1 MSALGLDE
9 QHALLKIVIERLTR
23 CNIPYMVAGSVAAN
37 SYMTPR
43 ATNDVDIVIKIT
55 EGDIDKLIAAFEE
68 DFYINSREAI
78 QDSLKRHYPFNVIY
92 LATAAK
98 VDLVPLKPEPFA
110 QTEFNRRHL
119 IMIRD
124 ENAWFVTPE
133 DYIIS
138 KLRTYIATK
147 SDFQL
152 ADLQNVVGLQM
163 DNLDWSYVWAWVER
177 FNLRSELETIV
188 NDLRGRHTA

>member
-9 QHALLKIVIERLTR
+9 QHVLLKIVIERLTR

-98 VDLVPLKPEPFA
+98 VDLVPLKPESFA

>member
-98 VDLVPLKPEPFA
+98 VDLVPLKPDSFA

>member
-1 MSALGLDE
+1 MNALSLDE
-9 QHALLKIVIERLTR
+9 QHALLKIVIERLER

-43 ATNDVDIVIKIT
+43 STNDVDIVIKIS
-55 EGDIDKLIAAFEE
+55 ESDIDKLIAVFEE

-78 QDSLKRHYPFNVIY
+78 QDSLRRHYPFNVIY

-98 VDLVPLKPEPFA
+98 VDLVPIKPDPFA
-110 QTEFNRRHL
+110 QTEFGRRRL
-119 IMIRD
+119 IMVED
-124 ENAWFVTPE
+124 EETWFVTPE

-138 KLRTYIATK
+138 KLRTYVTTK

-152 ADLQNVVGLQM
+152 TDLRNVLGMQM
-163 DNLDWSYVWAWVER
+163 NQLDWNYVWSWTER
-177 FNLRSELETIV
+177 FHLRSELEAII
-188 NDLRGRHTA
+188 NDIRGRHTA

>member
-43 ATNDVDIVIKIT
+43 ATNDVDIVIKIS

-138 KLRTYIATK
+138 KLRTYITTK

>member
-98 VDLVPLKPEPFA
+98 VDLVPLKPDSFA

-119 IMIRD
+119 IMIQD

-138 KLRTYIATK
+138 KLRTYITTK

-152 ADLQNVVGLQM
+152 TDLQNVVGLQM
-163 DNLDWSYVWAWVER
+163 DNLDWNYVWAWAER

>member
-9 QHALLKIVIERLTR
+9 QHTLLKIVIERLTR

-119 IMIRD
+119 IMIQD

-138 KLRTYIATK
+138 KLRTYITTK

-152 ADLQNVVGLQM
+152 TDLQNVVGLQM

>member
-163 DNLDWSYVWAWVER
+163 DNLDWNYVWAWAER

>member
-9 QHALLKIVIERLTR
+9 QHALLKIVIDRLTR

-119 IMIRD
+119 IMIQD

-138 KLRTYIATK
+138 KLRTYITTK

-152 ADLQNVVGLQM
+152 TDLQNVVGLQM
-163 DNLDWSYVWAWVER
+163 DNLDWNYVWAWAER
-177 FNLRSELETIV
+177 FNLHSELETIV

>member
-9 QHALLKIVIERLTR
+9 QHTLLKIVIERLTR

-98 VDLVPLKPEPFA
+98 VDLVPLKPDSFA

-119 IMIRD
+119 IMIQD

-138 KLRTYIATK
+138 KLRTYITTK

-152 ADLQNVVGLQM
+152 TDLQNVVGLQM
-163 DNLDWSYVWAWVER
+163 DNLDWNYVWAWAER

>member
-9 QHALLKIVIERLTR
+9 QHTLLKIVIERLTR

-43 ATNDVDIVIKIT
+43 ATNDVDIVIKIS

-98 VDLVPLKPEPFA
+98 VDLVPLKPDSFA

-119 IMIRD
+119 IMIQD

-138 KLRTYIATK
+138 KLRTYITTK

-152 ADLQNVVGLQM
+152 TDLQNVVGLQM
-163 DNLDWSYVWAWVER
+163 DNLDWNYVWAWAER

>member
-9 QHALLKIVIERLTR
+9 QHTLLKIVIERLTR

-98 VDLVPLKPEPFA
+98 VDLVPLKPDSFA

-138 KLRTYIATK
+138 KLRTYITTK

-152 ADLQNVVGLQM
+152 TDLQNVVGLQM

>member
-9 QHALLKIVIERLTR
+9 QHTLLKIVIERLTR

-43 ATNDVDIVIKIT
+43 ATNDVDIVIKIS

-138 KLRTYIATK
+138 KLRTYITTK

>member
-1 MSALGLDE
+1 MNALGLDE
-9 QHALLKIVIERLTR
+9 QHALLKIVVDRLER

-43 ATNDVDIVIKIT
+43 ATNDIDLVIKIN
-55 EGDIDKLIAAFEE
+55 EDDIDKLIAAFEE

-78 QDSLKRHYPFNVIY
+78 QDSLQRRYPFNAIY

-98 VDLVPLKPEPFA
+98 VDLVPLKSELFE
-110 QTEFNRRHL
+110 QTEFNRRHPV
-119 IMIRD
+119 MIRD
-124 ENAWFVTPE
+124 EKAWFVTPE

-138 KLRTYIATK
+138 KLRTYVTTK

-152 ADLQNVVGLQM
+152 TDLRNVLGMQM
-163 DNLDWSYVWAWVER
+163 NQLDWNYVWAWAER
-177 FNLRSELETIV
+177 FRLRSELETII
-188 NDLRGRHTA
+188 DDIRRRHTA

>member
-138 KLRTYIATK
+138 KLRTYITTK

-152 ADLQNVVGLQM
+152 TDLQNVVGLQM
-163 DNLDWSYVWAWVER
+163 DNLDWNYVWAWAER

>member
-9 QHALLKIVIERLTR
+9 QHTLLKIVIERLTR

-138 KLRTYIATK
+138 KLRTYITTK

-152 ADLQNVVGLQM
+152 TDLQNVVGLQM
-163 DNLDWSYVWAWVER
+163 DNLDWNYVWAWAER

>member
-98 VDLVPLKPEPFA
+98 VDLVPLKPESFA

-119 IMIRD
+119 IMIQD

>member
-1 MSALGLDE
+1 MNALGLDE
-9 QHALLKIVIERLTR
+9 QHALLKIVIERLER

-43 ATNDVDIVIKIT
+43 ATNDIDVVIKIG
-55 EGDIDKLIAAFEE
+55 EDDIDRLISAFEN

-78 QDSLKRHYPFNVIY
+78 QDSLKRSYPFNAVY

-98 VDLVPLKPEPFA
+98 VDLVPLKPDPFA
-110 QTEFNRRHL
+110 QTEFNRRHR
-119 IMIRD
+119 IMIQD

-138 KLRTYIATK
+138 KLKTYVASK

-152 ADLQNVVGLQM
+152 ADLQNVLGLQM
-163 DNLDWSYVWAWVER
+163 NKLDWNYVWVWAEH

-188 NDLRGRHTA
+188 NDLHRRHTA

>member
-9 QHALLKIVIERLTR
+9 QHTLLKIVIERLTR

-98 VDLVPLKPEPFA
+98 VDLVPLKPDSFA

-119 IMIRD
+119 IMIQD

-138 KLRTYIATK
+138 KLRTYITTK

-152 ADLQNVVGLQM
+152 TDLQNVVGLQM